1 MSTMTANRQPPRI
14 AVEIAR
20 LVLKAFAESHKTADR
35 ESLDSDTR
43 PAADDA
49 RPQGRDT
56 ATRITR

>member
-1 MSTMTANRQPPRI
+1 MSTLTADRQPPRI
-14 AVEIAR
+14 AVEIVR
-20 LVLKAFAESHKTADR
+20 LLLEATVESHKTADR